1 MTPYPFS
8 SNVTVDEV
16 QFCWSTDNL
25 PTKLFINNEYV
36 DSKSGKYLTVF
47 NPKDG
52 TVVSDQVSLADDK
65 DVDDA
70 VEVLRYF
77 AGWTDKLAGETYPEE
92 DGFFKFVRQEPLG
105 VTAGIILWNAPTGSV
120 CSKAAPALATGN
132 CMILKLSEKTPF
144 AGLAMGTLI
153 KAAGF
158 PPGVFQILSGDGS
171 TGALIASHMRIQK
184 VSFTGS
190 TATGKKIQEA
200 AARSNLKRVTLE
212 LGGKSP
218 ALVFNDANLENA
230 VNWCVNAFTMNT
242 GQACFAATR
251 VYVQSGIYDA
261 FVSKYKA
268 LIEEKTKL
276 VGNPDDPATLIGPL
290 VDESQFNRVLG
301 FMDRGSSQGRLLVG
315 GGKLHDQGFFVAPTV
330 FLDVPEDAEIMHQ
343 EIFGPVAVIN
353 KFETEEEAITLAND
367 TNYGLMA
374 GIFTKDITRA
384 MRFSAELDSGMVGI
398 NAVSTVFWQAS
409 FGGTKESGIGRENG
423 VHAIRSFTEPKTVFV
438 NINAA

>member
-1 MTPYPFS
+1 MLLNLAALVLKHSETLSALSRLTLGGPIS
-8 SNVTVDEV
+8 AVGAMEV
-16 QFCWSTDNL
+16 
-25 PTKLFINNEYV
+25 
-36 DSKSGKYLTVF
+36 VF
-47 NPKDG
+47 
-52 TVVSDQVSLADDK
+52 A
-65 DVDDA
+65 A
-70 VEVLRYF
+70 EVLRYF

-105 VTAGIILWNAPTGSV
+105 VTAGIIPWNAPIGSV
-120 CSKAAPALATGN
+120 CVKAAPALATGN
-132 CMILKLSEKTPF
+132 CIILKLSEKTPF

-158 PPGVFQILSGDGS
+158 PPGVFQVLTGDGS
-171 TGALIASHMRIQK
+171 TGALISSHMRIRK

-218 ALVFNDANLENA
+218 ALVFDDADVENA
-230 VNWCVNAFTMNT
+230 VKWCVNAVTMNT

-261 FVSKYKA
+261 FASRYKA

-276 VGNPDDPATLIGPL
+276 VGNPDDPATIIGPL

-315 GGKLHDQGFFVAPTV
+315 GGKLHDKGFFVAPTV
-330 FLDVPEDAEIMHQ
+330 FLDVPEDAEIMRN

-353 KFETEEEAITLAND
+353 KFETEEEALTLAN
-367 TNYGLMA
+367 NSKYGLMA

-384 MRFSAELDSGMVGI
+384 MQFSSELDSGMVGI
-398 NAVSTVFWQAS
+398 NAVSTVFWQTP

-423 VHAIRSFTEPKTVFV
+423 VHAIRSFTEPKTVF
-438 NINAA
+438 INMGAA